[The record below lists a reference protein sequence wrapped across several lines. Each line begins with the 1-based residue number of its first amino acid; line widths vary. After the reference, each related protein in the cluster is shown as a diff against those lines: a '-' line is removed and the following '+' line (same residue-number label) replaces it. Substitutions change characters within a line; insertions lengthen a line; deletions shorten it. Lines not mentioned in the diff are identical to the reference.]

1 MELPGRWKDL
11 ETILNRSSN
20 LAGPDFEP
28 GEHLLDFLQVRCGMA
43 ASKSALLLMQLS
55 DCCLLLESGREWQA
69 HERHKAWLMC

>member
-28 GEHLLDFLQVRCGMA
+28 GEHLLDFLQVR
-43 ASKSALLLMQLS
+43 MQL
-55 DCCLLLESGREWQA
+55 GRVDISIAPDATQ
-69 HERHKAWLMC
+69 

>member
-28 GEHLLDFLQVRCGMA
+28 GEHLLDFLQVCMRHSHTDNGIA
-43 ASKSALLLMQLS
+43 LMQSS
-55 DCCLLLESGREWQA
+55 DACYLL
-69 HERHKAWLMC
+69 

>member
-28 GEHLLDFLQVRCGMA
+28 GEHLLDFLQVCMQDGYIDVSA
-43 ASKSALLLMQLS
+43 ALDAVQ
-55 DCCLLLESGREWQA
+55 
-69 HERHKAWLMC
+69 